1 MLSILVE
8 VGCSRYVKDE
18 CAHCHVYEP
27 LIQIPKG
34 EWHMTPEQAQVM
46 ADKIQKV
53 EVLSLLAQQEI
64 NLTGGEASQNP
75 HIVELFKIF
84 KSVSPNVCLHTNLD
98 IPSRE
103 SRRWQRLV
111 EVMELSGR
119 IDITLYPTVWEK
131 RQKPLLDE
139 MLKLQDRL
147 LVNVIYESRENLLK
161 QIEILFEWFK
171 KNGAKYQHAADLL
184 DEYRKKINGLM
195 ELGHTDCGESD
206 FSKHMGGIDTF
217 AETKDFIFGINILP
231 GFIVDAEGRR
241 AMNSIP
247 FPHDPYLLKCP
258 AARGSIEIMTIQQTG
273 EMTPCC
279 DVGNLKCQP
288 KFGNLLTDS
297 PEQIMARFEASRKI
311 MMAGLIKNQT
321 NMNESRAG
329 VWVEEGVPPYCV

>member
-8 VGCSRYVKDE
+8 VGCNRYVKDE

-27 LIQIPKG
+27 LIQTPKG

-46 ADKIQKV
+46 ADKIQNV

-75 HIVELFKIF
+75 HIVEIFKIF
-84 KSVSPNVCLHTNLD
+84 RAVSPNVCLHTNLD
-98 IPSRE
+98 ITSTE

-111 EVMELSGR
+111 DIMKLSGR

-131 RQKPLLDE
+131 RQQPLLEE
-139 MLKLQDRL
+139 MLQLQDRL
-147 LVNVIYESRENLLK
+147 LVNVIYENLKNLLD
-161 QIEILFEWFK
+161 QIDILHRWFK
-171 KNGAKYQHAADLL
+171 ERGEPYQHAADLL
-184 DEYRKKINGLM
+184 NDYRTKINGLM
-195 ELGHTDCGESD
+195 DQGHARCRESD
-206 FSKHMGGIDTF
+206 FSRHMAGIDTF
-217 AETKDFIFGINILP
+217 TETRDFIFGINILP
-231 GFIVDAEGRR
+231 GFLVDAQGKR

-297 PEQIMARFEASRKI
+297 PEQIMAQFEASRKT